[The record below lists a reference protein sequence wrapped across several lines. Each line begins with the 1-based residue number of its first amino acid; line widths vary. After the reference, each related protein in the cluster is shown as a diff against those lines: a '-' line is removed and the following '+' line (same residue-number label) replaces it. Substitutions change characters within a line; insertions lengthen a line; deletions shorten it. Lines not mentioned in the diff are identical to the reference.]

1 MGRRPRRTPSHA
13 LRRLVA
19 GAGGLLVVLAVLY
32 ALFGDEGRD
41 LLERTEYPLRYPAI
55 VRGHARTYDID
66 PALLAAVIYS
76 ESRFRPHV
84 RSPQGAIGLMQLL
97 PATAEGIA
105 ARTGGTAFVASD
117 LDDPEINVR
126 YGAWYL
132 RHLRQHYAGRPD
144 AMRLALA
151 AYNAGMANVD
161 AWVAETPPGR
171 PLRIPP
177 SFAETRHYLAGVE
190 HARGVYRRL
199 YRSQLGLATAS

>member
-1 MGRRPRRTPSHA
+1 V
-13 LRRLVA
+13 RRLVA
-19 GAGGLLVVLAVLY
+19 AAGAVVVAVAVLY
-32 ALFGDEGRD
+32 ALFGDRGRD

-84 RSPQGAIGLMQLL
+84 RSSRGAIGLMQLL
-97 PATAEGIA
+97 PSTAQGIA
-105 ARTGGTAFVASD
+105 TRTGGTAFVASD

-132 RHLRQHYAGRPD
+132 RHLREHYAGRPD

-161 AWVAETPPGR
+161 AWVAATPPGR
-171 PLRIPP
+171 PLQIPP
-177 SFAETRHYLAGVE
+177 AFAETRRYLDGIE
-190 HARGVYRRL
+190 HARTVYRRL
-199 YRSQLGLATAS
+199 YAKQLGLAGPG

>member
-1 MGRRPRRTPSHA
+1 M
-13 LRRLVA
+13 RRLLWM
-19 GAGGLLVVLAVLY
+19 GGGVLVVAAVLY
-32 ALFGDEGRD
+32 GLFGDRGRE
-41 LLERTEYPLRYPAI
+41 LLERREYPLRYPAI

-84 RSPQGAIGLMQLL
+84 RSRRGAIGLMQLL
-97 PATAEGIA
+97 PSTAEGIA
-105 ARTGGTAFVASD
+105 TRTGGTAFVASD

-144 AMRLALA
+144 AMTLALA

-161 AWVAETPPGR
+161 SWIAGTQPGQ
-171 PLRIPP
+171 PLQIPAA
-177 SFAETRHYLAGVE
+177 FAETRHYLDGVE
-190 HARGVYRRL
+190 HARSVYARL
-199 YRSQLGLATAS
+199 YPVELGRSAATP